1 MCGIVGCTNNDV
13 AYVRRNLQKIKHR
26 GPDADDV
33 WHDDHVTLGHCLL
46 AITDNAK
53 SGLQPYTTPI
63 GNRLVYNGE
72 IFNYDFLKT
81 KFDMKLKTTCDTE
94 MLAWG
99 LDAFNY
105 EFVDHLDS
113 MHGFVYYDVREQR
126 LYLSRDHAGIKPLYY
141 TEHNGVLYFASEIRA
156 LREAQPLSNQLDDWA
171 ISSWSHL
178 GINFTNH
185 TFHKGIHSVPPGA
198 TMMYDLRTRKMH
210 TLTRYYPVC
219 TSELNFNAEEFRSYL
234 RESCRMV
241 SRGERKLGMFL
252 SGGLDS
258 SSIAVEM
265 TKSVPEIEAYTNCIA
280 PMPPNSKEDFNSDHR
295 CAVELADRLDIAHHT
310 VTCTPHTWLQYLK
323 PSIEALEQ
331 PVYNTSLP
339 MYLQTNHA
347 MAQNGVIV
355 TIAGDMGD
363 ELLTGYP
370 KYHKVLKHFG
380 DRTPTWREVVSQWSM
395 RLAQPPRIQVPHT
408 QQEVVDYLIETQFPE
423 GLYNTEDVLGS
434 HQVLDV
440 IGLCNSDYFP
450 RNDRY
455 GAWYGMEGRF
465 PMATR
470 HFMEYCLQI
479 HSRHKIGKYK
489 ADQKILLKTAYVR
502 YLPQS
507 IINKPKT
514 GWTAPYPQWSR
525 MQSEATLLREHLPA
539 KARAYQG
546 QKREAV
552 MRQFYDWL
560 ELCEIDFPRF

>member
-1 MCGIVGCTNNDV
+1 MCGIVGCATNDL
-13 AYVRRNLQKIKHR
+13 AYVKRNLQKIKHR

-46 AITDNAK
+46 AITDDAK

-63 GNRLVYNGE
+63 GNKLVYNGE
-72 IFNYDFLKT
+72 IFNYDFLKL
-81 KFDMKLKTTCDTE
+81 KFDMKLKTQCDTE

-99 LDAFNY
+99 LDAVGWQ
-105 EFVDHLDS
+105 FVNSLDS
-113 MHGFVYYDVREQR
+113 MHGFVYYDVREQK

-141 TEHNGVLYFASEIRA
+141 TEHNNDLYFASEIRA
-156 LREAQPLSNQLDDWA
+156 LREAQPNSNQLDEWA
-171 ISSWSHL
+171 ISSWSHM
-178 GINFTNH
+178 GINFTNR
-185 TFHKGIHSVPPGA
+185 TFFKDIRSVAPGE
-198 TMMYDLRTRKMH
+198 TLVYDLHTRR
-210 TLTRYYPVC
+210 LSRCQRWFPRC
-219 TSELNFNAEEFRSYL
+219 SEEINFNAEEFRAYL
-234 RESCRMV
+234 HSSCKMV
-241 SRGERKLGMFL
+241 SRGQRKLGMFL

-258 SSIAVEM
+258 SSIAYEM
-265 TKSVPEIEAYTNCIA
+265 TKIVPKIDAYTNCIT

-295 CAVELADRLDIAHHT
+295 CAQEMAERLDIQHHT
-310 VTCTPHTWLQYLK
+310 VTNYPTMWLTDLRD
-323 PSIEALEQ
+323 SIIALEQ

-339 MYLQTNHA
+339 MYLQCNRH
-347 MAQNGVIV
+347 MAQDGVIV

-363 ELLTGYP
+363 ELLTGYD
-370 KYHKVLKHFG
+370 KYHKVMRYFNG
-380 DRTPTWREVVSQWSM
+380 RTPTWREVVTHWSR
-395 RLAQPPRIQVPHT
+395 RLREPPSIKVPHT
-408 QQEVVDYLIETQFPE
+408 KQEVVDFLIETQFPE
-423 GLYNTEDVLGS
+423 GLYNRDDVLGS
-434 HQVLDV
+434 HQLLDV

-470 HFMEYCLQI
+470 EFIEYTMSI

-489 ADQKILLKTAYVR
+489 GDQKILLKTAYAR

-514 GWTAPYPQWSR
+514 GWTAPYKQWSQ
-525 MQSEATLLREHLPA
+525 MESEATLLRKHLPA

-552 MRQFYDWL
+552 MRQFFDWL
-560 ELCEIDFPRF
+560 ELFEIDSRY